1 MRKNTSNKN
10 NVSRKPPRARF
21 IAKLMQYMAQE
32 YGVFAATTQRKQHP
46 HRKKATGINKKFA
59 DQIAQF
65 KEYQTNPTKRKFDK
79 LFNDNLGIVN
89 FTINRWFSHQALSPK
104 RDDMVQEGSIG
115 LMSAI
120 RMFNPDLGVKF
131 SPYAILWVRQA
142 IVKYILTDKNV
153 KLPIP
158 LMNAIKKC
166 KDDPEGF
173 ELDQAD
179 PEKAK
184 TKGFK
189 EMMTRYKVQRF
200 DMSLDEELPGR
211 FENNGTAQT
220 YKDLLVTNIDNSY
233 SGSVCDGTGAPFLT
247 GGASGVSYIGDA
259 GAFTTYE
266 FDSDSAK
273 EYADYVNVLTKL
285 SKKDIVV
292 VALRYGFSEDDAVVF
307 ADMLQAMERDHETAN
322 DFSGLRQFAP
332 LEKRTGK
339 GGSKPNKRKY
349 ITRKEEAAA
358 DFRTISG
365 IVKDLGFTKVNHATA
380 RNIVNSRLYDIAE
393 CMNAKR
399 NASEPEETKKL
410 TEDQIKSIILTSPA
424 FHERFAE
431 VLKGSYTYLLNM
443 KKEKESTTH
452 HEI

>member
-1 MRKNTSNKN
+1 MTYTTTKIGRRKNKQ
-10 NVSRKPPRARF
+10 VSFGRLLKLFAEEYEVHVPGRKHTQNPAR
-21 IAKLMQYMAQE
+21 K
-32 YGVFAATTQRKQHP
+32 RKV
-46 HRKKATGINKKFA
+46 TVNKKFA
-59 DQIAQF
+59 DQITQF
-65 KEYQTNPTKRKFDK
+65 KDYQANPTKQKFDK

-142 IVKYILTDKNV
+142 IVKYVLTDKTV

-158 LMNAIKKC
+158 LMNAIKRF
-166 KDDPEGF
+166 KDDPTGF
-173 ELDQAD
+173 EQDQTD

-189 EMMTRYKVQRF
+189 DMMTRYSVQRF
-200 DMSLDEELPGR
+200 DMSLDEEVPDR
-211 FENNGTAQT
+211 FENSGNAQT

-233 SGSVCDGTGAPFLT
+233 SGSVCDGTGAPFLSNVL
-247 GGASGVSYIGDA
+247 AYAGDA
-259 GAFTTYE
+259 SSFTNYE

-273 EYADYVNVLTKL
+273 EYVEYLDVLTKL

-307 ADMLQAMERDHETAN
+307 ADMLQAMERNHESATGE
-322 DFSGLRQFAP
+322 FSGLRQFSP
-332 LEKRTGK
+332 LEKR
-339 GGSKPNKRKY
+339 SKSNGTKQNKRKY
-349 ITRKEEAAA
+349 ITRKEETAA

-380 RNIVNSRLYDIAE
+380 RNIVNSRLFDIAE

-399 NASEPEETKKL
+399 NTSDPGEAVRL
-410 TEDQIKSIILTSPA
+410 TEEQIKSIILTSPA

-431 VLKGSYTYLLNM
+431 VLKGSYTYLLSM
-443 KKEKESTTH
+443 KKEKETLN